1 MSSKTIG
8 HLAKVIETTKE
19 FTTVEFTQQSACA
32 TCHAKGMCSLTDES
46 VKILSLPADPWN
58 KYEVGEEVM
67 VEMRQSLGL
76 KAVWLC
82 YLVPLL
88 VFMVV
93 MFTLS
98 KLGLGDLAVGLSSV
112 ASVVLYYLILYI
124 IRDKISNEY
133 VFVLKKIK

>member
-1 MSSKTIG
+1 M
-8 HLAKVIETTKE
+8 AKVIETTKE

-98 KLGLGDLAVGLSSV
+98 KFGLGDLAVGLSSV

-124 IRDKISNEY
+124 IRDRISDEY

>member
-1 MSSKTIG
+1 M
-8 HLAKVIETTKE
+8 AKVIETTKE

-98 KLGLGDLAVGLSSV
+98 KLGFGDLAVGLSSV

-124 IRDKISNEY
+124 IRDRISNEY

>member
-1 MSSKTIG
+1 
-8 HLAKVIETTKE
+8 
-19 FTTVEFTQQSACA
+19 
-32 TCHAKGMCSLTDES
+32 
-46 VKILSLPADPWN
+46 
-58 KYEVGEEVM
+58 
-67 VEMRQSLGL
+67 MRQSLGL

-124 IRDKISNEY
+124 IRDRISNEY

>member
-1 MSSKTIG
+1 MKAIAHKG
-8 HLAKVIETTKE
+8 KIIDINKD
-19 FTTVEFTQQSACA
+19 FTTVEILQQSACSA
-32 TCHAKGMCSLTDES
+32 CHAKSLCSLTDEAT
-46 VKILSLPADPWN
+46 KIIQLPSDPWV
-58 KYEVGEEVM
+58 KYEVGEEVN

-112 ASVVLYYLILYI
+112 ASVILYYLILYI
-124 IRDKISNEY
+124 IRDKVSSEF
-133 VFVLKKIK
+133 VFVIKKLK